1 MTQFTRTEGVYIAP
15 TPAGAY
21 HAVSS
26 PASDGSRHTLTQLL
40 RQQKTPAFTEK
51 TLSQLM
57 AGKFND
63 QNEFLAHLYRLQEL
77 GLIESY
83 TEPKEAVRG
92 TVEKNIPELLALI
105 AGKGKALL
113 ADNQGFYLG
122 RHGYPHETA
131 EELAGL
137 SADLSTLYLRHAKLL
152 KGNIGLNSSAWG
164 LINAGG
170 LSELSFLPLF
180 IGEERFVLVLNNAP
194 NLNQPAFVDLIWML
208 ILRFGD

>member
-1 MTQFTRTEGVYIAP
+1 MMSFTLTEGQYIVP

-21 HAVSS
+21 HAVAS
-26 PASDGSRHTLTQLL
+26 PTPDATRNTLRHLL
-40 RQQKTPAFTEK
+40 RQPKIQAFSEEN
-51 TLSQLM
+51 LNSLM
-57 AGKFND
+57 DGKFVNP
-63 QNEFLAHLYRLQEL
+63 NEFLEQIYRLQEM
-77 GLIESY
+77 GLVQSHP
-83 TEPKEAVRG
+83 EPREAVRG

-122 RHGYPHETA
+122 RHGFAHETA

-137 SADLSTLYLRHAKLL
+137 SADLSALYLRHARLL
-152 KGNIGLNSSAWG
+152 NGNMGMSSSAWG

-170 LSELSFLPLF
+170 LSELSCYPLF
-180 IGEERFVLVLNNAP
+180 VGEERFVLVLSNAP
-194 NLNQPAFVDLIWML
+194 NLNQTAFLDLIWML